1 VASLRASFEAA
12 IDDYLA
18 LCEEKGI
25 EPDKPFKGSFNVH
38 IGSQLHRQA
47 ALCAQQR
54 GVNLNQLV
62 TDALEHYLKG
72 ESWENA

>member
-25 EPDKPFKGSFNVH
+25 EPDKPFKGSFNVR

-47 ALCAQQR
+47 ALCAQ
-54 GVNLNQLV
+54 
-62 TDALEHYLKG
+62 
-72 ESWENA
+72 